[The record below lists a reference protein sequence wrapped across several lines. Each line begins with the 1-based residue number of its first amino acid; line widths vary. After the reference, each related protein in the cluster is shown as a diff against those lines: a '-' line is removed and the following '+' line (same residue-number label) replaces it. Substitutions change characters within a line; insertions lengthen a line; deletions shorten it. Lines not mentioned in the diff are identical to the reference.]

1 MLLPEDGGIA
11 EFTGT
16 VRLFD
21 DEQTA
26 LAESITLYYY
36 VYNDLDDPV
45 TSFTSGVRDVDPSS
59 GNFLHRFPFPTATA
73 R

>member
-11 EFTGT
+11 EFTGS

-26 LAESITLYYY
+26 LEESITLYYH
-36 VYNDLDDPV
+36 VYNDLDL
-45 TSFTSGVRDVDPSS
+45 S
-59 GNFLHRFPFPTATA
+59 LIHI
-73 R
+73 